1 MQLGFFKRQARK
13 YHTNASPARQVLACK
28 LNPLALQDVPDYNE
42 ACPEP
47 TRKLDGLDGTMEEA
61 PSDECRRVDGPWVV
75 GRGPHHAN
83 VAKRAFW
90 VGKKDANE
98 SAWVD
103 GPDISE
109 MGGRAISCVGSARSL
124 NDDDSH
130 LENAARPDTK
140 HRVQRSP
147 LLDVMIGSRWKLKG
161 LRKKEFNGKLCR
173 LLDVKGTVAKIIF
186 VDDISGIKYRVNC
199 SQLVHPDDYGWKPTE
214 TEEQFFARVRAQR
227 EFDRLGRIY

>member
-1 MQLGFFKRQARK
+1 
-13 YHTNASPARQVLACK
+13 VLACK
-28 LNPLALQDVPDYNE
+28 LDPPALQDVPDYNE

-47 TRKLDGLDGTMEEA
+47 TRKLDSLDDAMKET
-61 PSDECRRVDGPWVV
+61 PSDECRRVDGPWVD
-75 GRGPHHAN
+75 GRGPHHAD
-83 VAKRAFW
+83 VAKRAFQ
-90 VGKKDANE
+90 VGQKDANE

-103 GPDISE
+103 GPDLSE
-109 MGGRAISCVGSARSL
+109 MGGRDISCVPPARSL
-124 NDDDSH
+124 NDGSD
-130 LENAARPDTK
+130 LVNAARPDTNTP
-140 HRVQRSP
+140 RAAGGP

-186 VDDISGIKYRVNC
+186 VDDINGIKYRVNC
-199 SQLVHPDDYGWKPTE
+199 SQLIHPDDYGWKPIE